1 MVLGKINIIAPALLD
16 LPGTPIW
23 NKIKLISMET
33 SARIHAFPKV
43 VFESQIPVLYSVGQ
57 KAKFWNMNSSVWAS
71 QDSFF

>member
-23 NKIKLISMET
+23 KRIKLISTET
-33 SARIHAFPKV
+33 IARIHASSV
-43 VFESQIPVLYSVGQ
+43 WIPVLYSFGQ

-71 QDSFF
+71 QNSFF